1 MSQKFHVVITDNPF
15 DGSSIEEEILGRV
28 GATVRKFHCS
38 NETEVIQAA
47 KRADLVLCD
56 SSPVTRKV
64 ILSLEK
70 TIGIV
75 EYGIGY
81 DNIDVYAATERGIVV
96 CNVPDFM
103 TFEVAD
109 HAVTL
114 LLALSRKLH
123 KILPATR
130 VGEWNWKKF
139 RPIDRLDGKTA
150 GIIGFGNIGRQV
162 AERLRAFKVD
172 ILAYDP
178 YIASENIKKL
188 GAQPSTLQELLAN
201 SDLVSIH
208 VPLNEETRHLIG
220 ENELALMK
228 PSAILVNT
236 SRGAVIDQEALV
248 VSLRTGRPCAVGLD
262 VLSPEPPNP
271 KDSILGF
278 ENVVLTP
285 HMGWYSEQSEQRLQ
299 EYAALEGERLLTGQT
314 PKHPVNPQVLTTK
327 RGT

>member
-130 VGEWNWKKF
+130 AGEWNWKKF

-178 YIASENIKKL
+178 YIPPENIKKL

-208 VPLNEETRHLIG
+208 VPLNKETRHLIG
-220 ENELALMK
+220 EKELALMK

-248 VSLRTGRPCAVGLD
+248 ASLRTGRPCAVGLD
-262 VLSPEPPNP
+262 VLSQEPPKP
-271 KDSILGF
+271 RDPILGF

-285 HMGWYSEQSEQRLQ
+285 HMGWYSKQSAQRLQ
-299 EYAALEGERLLTGQT
+299 EYAALEGERILTGQT
-314 PKHPVNPQVLTTK
+314 PKHPVNPQVLAIK
-327 RGT
+327 RGN